1 MTYLWMDI
9 AFLALASMIAQ
20 IGRGQVA
27 LRASVFAGLA
37 LLLMTVVFDNAII
50 GAGIVA
56 YDPDKILGVMLGLAP
71 IEDFA
76 YALAAILIVPAIWV
90 ALGRRSDRGGRGHG
104 ARGDVSDRGEE

>member
-9 AFLALASMIAQ
+9 AFLALAAMIAQ

-37 LLLMTVVFDNAII
+37 LLLMTAVFDNAII

-56 YDPDKILGVMLGLAP
+56 YEADKILGLKLGLAP

-76 YALAAILIVPAIWV
+76 YSIAAVLIVPAIWV
-90 ALGRRSDRGGRGHG
+90 ALGRRSGRGGN
-104 ARGDVSDRGEE
+104 ADGDGGQK

>member
-9 AFLALASMIAQ
+9 AFLALAAMIAQ

-27 LRASVFAGLA
+27 LRASAFAGLA
-37 LLLMTVVFDNAII
+37 LLLMTAVFDNAII

-56 YDPDKILGVMLGLAP
+56 YEAEKILGLMIGLAP

-76 YALAAILIVPAIWV
+76 YTVAAILIVPAIWV
-90 ALGRRSDRGGRGHG
+90 ALGRRSK
-104 ARGDVSDRGEE
+104 RGDK